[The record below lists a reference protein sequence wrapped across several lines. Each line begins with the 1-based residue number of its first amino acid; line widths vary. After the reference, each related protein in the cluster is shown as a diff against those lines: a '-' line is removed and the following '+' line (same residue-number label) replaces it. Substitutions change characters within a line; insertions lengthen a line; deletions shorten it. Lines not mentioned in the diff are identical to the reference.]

1 MTGSG
6 LSFYRHQ
13 GGNPTATRNPP
24 EDMSKKHNGRTA
36 TVEDIPGPINMPN
49 GNTNQHNNQND
60 HISCNTRVNI
70 MLATLNMKECSLF
83 LLDLSLISKWNKV
96 HSLIKTHYIGILAL
110 QETYL
115 SKAQVTEIYHVYRRY
130 LKVFNSSPS
139 TNSVGIAFVLNK
151 EITNYL
157 HMNFHIIILGQ
168 MIALTIKWHQGKVII
183 LINIYVPNGHDVHLM
198 FWEEIRTQMD
208 STSLHPDILLED
220 FNIVEEP
227 IDQALAQSDNEN
239 ATNSLRDFCATY
251 NL

>member
-1 MTGSG
+1 
-6 LSFYRHQ
+6 
-13 GGNPTATRNPP
+13 
-24 EDMSKKHNGRTA
+24 
-36 TVEDIPGPINMPN
+36 
-49 GNTNQHNNQND
+49 
-60 HISCNTRVNI
+60 
-70 MLATLNMKECSLF
+70 
-83 LLDLSLISKWNKV
+83 
-96 HSLIKTHYIGILAL
+96 
-110 QETYL
+110 
-115 SKAQVTEIYHVYRRY
+115 
-130 LKVFNSSPS
+130 
-139 TNSVGIAFVLNK
+139 
-151 EITNYL
+151 
-157 HMNFHIIILGQ
+157 